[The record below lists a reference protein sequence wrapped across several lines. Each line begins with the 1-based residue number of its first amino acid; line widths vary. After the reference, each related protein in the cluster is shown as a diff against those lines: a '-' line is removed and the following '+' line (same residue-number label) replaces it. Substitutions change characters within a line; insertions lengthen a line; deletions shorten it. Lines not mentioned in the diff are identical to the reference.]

1 MVDVR
6 NCAGRGAH
14 MAEGSISPQ
23 LDELS
28 SILMGQAF
36 DVLAAGRDVN
46 VLLAVADAAGN
57 VASYTFADDGPEE
70 CLEGARKKVRDL
82 ARSCGDAAAKL
93 GAPVRYALAYEGAVA
108 DERGAYQDA
117 VLLEF
122 GERGRTSFSAFSLVD
137 GKGEGDNFAWTDPAP
152 AGEVENLLG

>member
-1 MVDVR
+1 M
-6 NCAGRGAH
+6 GA
-14 MAEGSISPQ
+14 EKDGQGVSPE
-23 LDELS
+23 LDDLS
-28 SILMGQAF
+28 STLMGQAF
-36 DVLAAGRDVN
+36 DVLAEGVELN
-46 VLLAVADAAGN
+46 VILAVEDAAGN

-117 VLLEF
+117 V
-122 GERGRTSFSAFSLVD
+122 FSAFSLVD

>member
-1 MVDVR
+1 
-6 NCAGRGAH
+6 

-57 VASYTFADDGPEE
+57 VASYTFADDAPQE
-70 CLEGARKKVRDL
+70 CLEGARKQVRTL
-82 ARSCGDAAAKL
+82 AKAGGDADAGIK
-93 GAPVRYALAYEGAVA
+93 APLCYAIAYEGAVA
-108 DERGAYQDA
+108 DEHGAYQDA
-117 VLLEF
+117 VILEF
-122 GERGRTSFSAFSLVD
+122 GEKGSPAWSAFSLYD
-137 GKGEGDNFAWTDPAP
+137 GKGAGDDFRWTDPAP
-152 AGEVENLLG
+152 AGQVDCLL

>member
-1 MVDVR
+1 M
-6 NCAGRGAH
+6 GA
-14 MAEGSISPQ
+14 EKDGQGVSPE
-23 LDELS
+23 LDDLS
-28 SILMGQAF
+28 STLMGQAF
-36 DVLAAGRDVN
+36 DVLAEGVELN
-46 VLLAVADAAGN
+46 VILAVEDAAGN

-117 VLLEF
+117 VLLD
-122 GERGRTSFSAFSLVD
+122 FSAFSLVD

>member
-1 MVDVR
+1 
-6 NCAGRGAH
+6 

-70 CLEGARKKVRDL
+70 CLEGARKQVRKL
-82 ARSCGDAAAKL
+82 AKEGGDKDA
-93 GAPVRYALAYEGAVA
+93 GIHEPQCYAIAYEAAVA
-108 DERGAYQDA
+108 DERGSYEDA
-117 VLLEF
+117 VILEF
-122 GERGRTSFSAFSLVD
+122 GEKGAPAWSAFSLFD
-137 GKGEGDNFAWTDPAP
+137 GRGKGDDFRWTDPAP
-152 AGEVENLLG
+152 AGEVECLL

>member
-1 MVDVR
+1 MGGVR
-6 NCAGRGAH
+6 
-14 MAEGSISPQ
+14 E
-23 LDELS
+23 
-28 SILMGQAF
+28 
-36 DVLAAGRDVN
+36 
-46 VLLAVADAAGN
+46 DAAGH

-82 ARSCGDAAAKL
+82 ARSHGDSGAKL
-93 GAPVRYALAYEGAVA
+93 GDPMRYALAYEGAVA

-137 GKGEGDNFAWTDPAP
+137 GKGTGDNFAWTDPAP

>member
-1 MVDVR
+1 M
-6 NCAGRGAH
+6 GA
-14 MAEGSISPQ
+14 EKDGQGVSPE
-23 LDELS
+23 LDDLS
-28 SILMGQAF
+28 STLMGQAF
-36 DVLAAGRDVN
+36 DVLAEGVELN
-46 VLLAVADAAGN
+46 VILAVEDAAGN

-122 GERGRTSFSAFSLVD
+122 FSAFSLVD